1 MKRFI
6 ICVLSLLVTSGC
18 DSTKKALGLKKVIP
32 DEHTL
37 MERPALTVPDDL
49 YTLHPPKSGD
59 PEVAYRSLR
68 ENAGKTGIK
77 ETGDTAKLSASE
89 RRLLAKVDASKK
101 DPNIR
106 KKLDTP
112 GK

>member
-6 ICVLSLLVTSGC
+6 ICVLSLLATSGC
-18 DSTKKALGLKKVIP
+18 DNTRKALGLKKIIP

-37 MERPALTVPDDL
+37 MERPSLTVPDDL
-49 YTLHPPKSGD
+49 YTLHPPESGD
-59 PEVAYRSLR
+59 PEAAYRSLR
-68 ENAGKTGIK
+68 ESSHK
-77 ETGDTAKLSASE
+77 ETADAAKFSASE
-89 RRLLAKVDASKK
+89 RRLLATVDASKK

-106 KKLDTP
+106 KKLDTS